1 MRPNWVRLLWGRG
14 EYWSTGPL
22 HPHPLRASADRNLPF
37 RQRFERKLLQK
48 DNSGRTLS
56 SSLLSPGMKCGIAI
70 TVTRSGWLLHDDN
83 TELSMLIVVVQSLLY
98 FSVIFSAIVTF
109 LLRVDRKRFMFSTWQ
124 TQRFQPQPIG
134 TGKYHKSR

>member
-1 MRPNWVRLLWGRG
+1 MRLLWGRG

-56 SSLLSPGMKCGIAI
+56 SSLPSPGMKCGIAI

-109 LLRVDRKRFMFSTWQ
+109 LLRVDRKRFMFST
-124 TQRFQPQPIG
+124 
-134 TGKYHKSR
+134 